1 MNDSENKISESS
13 TERKEMKG
21 PSFSFDPK
29 LFLNN
34 SMPSDMSMNL
44 ASKNEEKTNVQQEEK
59 NIPIQEKQPEREMT
73 AREKLR
79 QKLQMKKMMRHD
91 KGTLKRM
98 FDSKIKS

>member
-1 MNDSENKISESS
+1 MGDLENKFSEPSI
-13 TERKEMKG
+13 ERKEMKG

-29 LFLNN
+29 LFLKNEIPGDVSNN
-34 SMPSDMSMNL
+34 L
-44 ASKNEEKTNVQQEEK
+44 TKKNEENVSVQQQEEK
-59 NIPIQEKQPEREMT
+59 KQEPERELT